1 MLATFIILFAWG
13 GYGIMAYLFLHVID
27 CGMKNVK
34 LNTSYI
40 IRLVAVSIILMV
52 LMSACAASAGRV
64 KYVTVDDSTRYNRPF
79 SQSSGTGSFYPRNDW
94 ILHNRE
100 RIAEVSDET

>member
-13 GYGIMAYLFLHVID
+13 GYGIMAYLVLHVID

-40 IRLVAVSIILMV
+40 IRLVAVSVVLMV

-64 KYVTVDDSTRYNRPF
+64 KYVTVDNSTRYNRPLP
-79 SQSSGTGSFYPRNDW
+79 QSSGTGGVYPRNDW
-94 ILHNRE
+94 ILRNRE
-100 RIAEVSDET
+100 RITQISDET